1 MMADDSATDDS
12 AKVHAQPR
20 LAIFCD
26 FSYRLDGDSLTAE
39 LPFALFLRALASHF
53 AKVIV
58 VGRLD
63 MSAPRFPYEMPGV
76 ELAPL
81 PYYRSGA
88 DLAAVL
94 RSLPRAMGRFWRLL
108 DGVDIVWVL
117 GPNPPQAIAF
127 ALLGLLHRRRVVLG
141 VRQQLPE
148 LARHRH
154 PRRPAVWWSAS
165 ALDRCFRL
173 LARVADV
180 VVVGRPLRRS
190 YQKGRAVHEL
200 VVSLVE
206 EQDLLPTGSD
216 QRCYDGPELRML
228 SVGRADPEKNP
239 LLLLEILRDAVERD
253 PRWRLEICG
262 DGMML
267 DELSSRAGEMGL
279 SDRVTL
285 HGHVAFGGELWA
297 HYRTAHAL
305 VHVSMT
311 EGVPQV
317 LIEAFA
323 SRLPVV
329 ATAVGAVADVV
340 SDRGLLVQPR
350 DAAGTAG
357 ALQRMVDDADLRG
370 ECVKAGAAYAAAH
383 TRGIEVAELA
393 QFLKGQA

>member
-1 MMADDSATDDS
+1 MTAGAAPTARSRS
-12 AKVHAQPR
+12 R

-26 FSYRLDGDSLTAE
+26 FSYRLDGEILTAE

-63 MSAPRFPYEMPGV
+63 MSTPRFPYEMPGV

-81 PYYRSGA
+81 PYYPSGA

-94 RSLPRAMGRFWRLL
+94 RSLPRATVRFWRLL
-108 DGVDIVWVL
+108 DGADVVWVL

-127 ALLGLLHRRRVVLG
+127 TLLGLLRRRRVVLG

-148 LARHRH
+148 LVRHRH
-154 PRRPAVWWSAS
+154 PRRPLVLWSAA

-180 VVVGRPLRRS
+180 VAVGRPLRQA

-206 EQDLLPTGSD
+206 EQDLLPAEGD
-216 QRCYDGPELRML
+216 GRRYDGPELRML

-239 LLLLEILRDAVERD
+239 LLLLEILRDASAHD

-262 DGMML
+262 DGPML
-267 DELSSRAGEMGL
+267 SELARRATEMGL

-285 HGHVAFGGELWA
+285 HGHVAFGKELWA
-297 HYRTAHAL
+297 HYRAAHAL

-311 EGVPQV
+311 EGAPQV

-323 SRLPVV
+323 ARLPVV
-329 ATAVGAVADVV
+329 ATAVGAVGDVV
-340 SDRGLLVQPR
+340 RGRGLLVQPR
-350 DAAGTAG
+350 DGAG
-357 ALQRMVDDADLRG
+357 AAEALRQISDDADLRASYV
-370 ECVKAGAAYAAAH
+370 EAGAAYAAAH
-383 TRGIEVAELA
+383 TREVEVAKLA
-393 QFLKGQA
+393 QFLEGRT

>member
-1 MMADDSATDDS
+1 MMADDSTTACS
-12 AKVHAQPR
+12 RPR

-26 FSYRLDGDSLTAE
+26 FSYRLDGDTLTAE
-39 LPFALFLRALASHF
+39 LPFALFMRALASHF
-53 AKVIV
+53 AKAIV

-63 MSAPRFPYEMPGV
+63 MSAPRFPYEMHGV

-88 DLAAVL
+88 DIAAVL
-94 RSLPRAMGRFWRLL
+94 RSLPRAIGRFWRLL
-108 DGVDIVWVL
+108 DGADVVWVL

-127 ALLGLLHRRRVVLG
+127 ALLGLLRRRRVVLG

-148 LARHRH
+148 LVRHRH
-154 PRRPAVWWSAS
+154 PGRPAVWWSAS

-173 LARVADV
+173 LARVVDV
-180 VVVGRPLRRS
+180 VAVGRPLRQS
-190 YQKGRAVHEL
+190 YQKGRTVHEL

-206 EQDLLPTGSD
+206 EQDLLPVGND
-216 QRCYDGPELRML
+216 RRRYDGAELRML

-239 LLLLEILRDAVERD
+239 LLLLEVLRDAAAHD

-262 DGMML
+262 DGLML
-267 DELSSRAGEMGL
+267 DELSQRAREMGL

-285 HGHVAFGGELWA
+285 HGHVKFGRELWT
-297 HYRTAHAL
+297 HYRAAHAL

-311 EGVPQV
+311 EGMPQV

-323 SRLPVV
+323 ARLPVV

-340 SDRGLLVQPR
+340 CGRGLLVRPQ
-350 DAAGTAG
+350 DATGAAS
-357 ALQRMVDDADLRG
+357 ALQRMVDDTDLRSG
-370 ECVKAGAAYAAAH
+370 CVEAGAAYAAAH
-383 TRGIEVAELA
+383 TGAIEVAKLA
-393 QFLKGQA
+393 QFLKGKA

>member
-1 MMADDSATDDS
+1 
-12 AKVHAQPR
+12 
-20 LAIFCD
+20 
-26 FSYRLDGDSLTAE
+26 
-39 LPFALFLRALASHF
+39 
-53 AKVIV
+53 VIV
-58 VGRLD
+58 AGRLD
-63 MSAPRFPYEMPGV
+63 LSASWFPYEMPGV

-88 DLAAVL
+88 NLAAVL

-108 DGVDIVWVL
+108 DGADVIWVL

-127 ALLGLLHRRRVVLG
+127 ALLGLLRGRRVVLG

-148 LARHRH
+148 LVRHRH

-180 VVVGRPLRRS
+180 VAVGAPLRRS
-190 YQKGRAVHEL
+190 YQKGRTVHEL
-200 VVSLVE
+200 IVSLVE
-206 EQDLLPTGSD
+206 EQDLVLAGSD
-216 QRCYDGPELRML
+216 RRRYDGPELRML

-239 LLLLEILRDAVERD
+239 LLLLEVLRDAAERD

-262 DGMML
+262 DGLVL
-267 DELSSRAGEMGL
+267 DELWWRAGEMGL

-297 HYRTAHAL
+297 HYRAAHAL

-311 EGVPQV
+311 EGAPQV

-323 SRLPVV
+323 ARLPVV
-329 ATAVGAVADVV
+329 ATAVGAVADMVGG
-340 SDRGLLVQPR
+340 RGLLVQPR
-350 DAAGTAG
+350 DAAGAAG
-357 ALQRMVDDADLRG
+357 ALQRMVDDAHLRAG
-370 ECVKAGAAYAAAH
+370 CVEAGAAYAAAH
-383 TRGIEVAELA
+383 TREIEVAKLA
-393 QFLKGQA
+393 QFLEGQT

>member
-1 MMADDSATDDS
+1 MMADGGTT
-12 AKVHAQPR
+12 VHAQTR

-26 FSYRLDGDSLTAE
+26 FSYRLDGDTLTAE
-39 LPFALFLRALASHF
+39 LPFALFLCALAPHF

-58 VGRLD
+58 AGRLD

-81 PYYRSGA
+81 PHYRSGA
-88 DLAAVL
+88 NLAAVL
-94 RSLPRAMGRFWRLL
+94 GALPRAMWRFWRLL
-108 DGVDIVWVL
+108 DGADAVWVL

-127 ALLGLLHRRRVVLG
+127 ALLGLLRRRRVVLG

-148 LARHRH
+148 LVRHRH

-180 VVVGRPLRRS
+180 VAVGRPLRRS

-206 EQDLLPTGSD
+206 EQDLVLAGND
-216 QRCYDGPELRML
+216 RRRYDGPELRML

-239 LLLLEILRDAVERD
+239 LLLLEVLRDAAEHD

-262 DGMML
+262 DGLML
-267 DELSSRAGEMGL
+267 GELSRRAGEMGL

-285 HGHVAFGGELWA
+285 HGHVAFGRELWA
-297 HYRTAHAL
+297 HYRAAHAL

-311 EGVPQV
+311 EGTPQV

-340 SDRGLLVQPR
+340 RGRGLLVQPR
-350 DAAGTAG
+350 DAAGAAG
-357 ALQRMVDDADLRG
+357 ALQRMIDDADLRAS
-370 ECVKAGAAYAAAH
+370 CVEAGAVYAAAH
-383 TRGIEVAELA
+383 TRAIEVAKLA
-393 QFLKGQA
+393 QFLEVQA

>member
-1 MMADDSATDDS
+1 MMAGGSAT
-12 AKVHAQPR
+12 AQAQPR

-26 FSYRLDGDSLTAE
+26 FSYRLDEGTLTAE
-39 LPFALFLRALASHF
+39 LPFALFLRALAPYF

-58 VGRLD
+58 AGRLD
-63 MSAPRFPYEMPGV
+63 VSAPRFPYEMPGV

-88 DLAAVL
+88 HLAAVL

-108 DGVDIVWVL
+108 DETDVVWVL

-127 ALLGLLHRRRVVLG
+127 ALLGLLRRRRVVLG

-148 LARHRH
+148 LVRHRH
-154 PRRPAVWWSAS
+154 PGRPAVWWSAS

-173 LARVADV
+173 LARVTDV
-180 VVVGRPLRRS
+180 VAVGRPLRRS
-190 YQKGRAVHEL
+190 YEKGRAVHEL

-206 EQDLLPTGSD
+206 EQDLLPADND
-216 QRCYDGPELRML
+216 QRRYDGPELRML

-239 LLLLEILRDAVERD
+239 LLLLEILRDAVEHD
-253 PRWRLEICG
+253 QRWRLDICG
-262 DGMML
+262 DGLVL
-267 DELSSRAGEMGL
+267 DELSQRAGEMGL

-285 HGHVAFGGELWA
+285 HGHVAFGSELWA
-297 HYRTAHAL
+297 HYRAAHAL

-311 EGVPQV
+311 EGAPQV

-323 SRLPVV
+323 ARLPVV
-329 ATAVGAVADVV
+329 ATAVGAVEDVLHG
-340 SDRGLLVQPR
+340 RGLLVQPR

-357 ALQRMVDDADLRG
+357 ALQRMIDDAHLRAG
-370 ECVKAGAAYAAAH
+370 CVDAGAAYAAAH
-383 TRGIEVAELA
+383 TREIEVAKLA
-393 QFLKGQA
+393 QFLDGQA